1 MNIYLRITLIIDE
14 NRIFIGMMIITSLKE
29 KFKFIK

>member
-14 NRIFIGMMIITSLKE
+14 NRIFIGMMIITSTLSKTLL
-29 KFKFIK
+29 I